1 MVQSARFAMSGRCG
15 GPRIGVSLPSRAGPA
30 AERAREK
37 RNTAAYLRALR
48 LAGGE
53 PVELRPEG
61 EADLTGLEALLL
73 TGGGDMEPRRYGQP
87 SHPSAARV
95 DPARDGFELRMA
107 REALARQMPVLG
119 ICRGAQ
125 VLGVVSGGELI
136 QDIPSQCPGA
146 VDHAPPA
153 GGPVV
158 RHWVRVAEGS
168 RLREMLGAGRV
179 CVNSYHHQANG
190 RLGAGMRAVAW
201 CEDGVMEAVEG
212 AGPGFVLG
220 VQWHPERMLRAP
232 RQRRLFAA
240 LVAAAS

>member
-1 MVQSARFAMSGRCG
+1 MLQSAGFPMTRRCC
-15 GPRIGVSLPSRAGPA
+15 GPKIGVSLPSRAALA
-30 AERAREK
+30 AERARE
-37 RNTAAYLRALR
+37 RWNTAAYLRALR
-48 LAGGE
+48 LAGVE

-73 TGGGDMEPRRYGQP
+73 TGGGDIEPRRYGQRR
-87 SHPSAARV
+87 HPRVARV
-95 DPARDGFELRMA
+95 DPVRDEFELRIA
-107 REALARQMPVLG
+107 GEALARQIPVLG

-125 VLGVVSGGELI
+125 VLGVVSGGALI
-136 QDIPSQCPGA
+136 QDITSQCPGA
-146 VDHAPPA
+146 VGHAPPA

-168 RLREMLGAGRV
+168 RLRDILGASRV
-179 CVNSYHHQANG
+179 YVNSYHHQANG
-190 RLGAGMRAVAW
+190 KLGEGMRAVAW
-201 CEDGVMEAVEG
+201 CEDGVVEGLEG

-240 LVAAAS
+240 FVAAAS